1 MGYSHIFWALF
12 WKMRKVDWWY
22 DITAKIHPGSP
33 FPEQAQEMPCVTQ
46 PPNHPETL
54 YSGSLDLIT
63 WMPPT
68 LKAVQKSFV
77 TPTRIYCVAQGTIFK
92 IWLIIYNRKECK
104 KEYTHTHTYTYTSHT
119 HTHTYTHTHTHTY
132 IYIYVASQVA
142 LAVKNLSVNAGDIR
156 DTSSIPG
163 SGRSPGG
170 GHGNPLQYSWL
181 ENPMDRGAWWLQSIG
196 LQRVGYDWSDLAHVS
211 FNQ

>member
-46 PPNHPETL
+46 PPNHPETQ

-92 IWLIIYNRKECK
+92 ILLIIYNRKECK

-119 HTHTYTHTHTHTY
+119 HTHTHLY
-132 IYIYVASQVA
+132 IYIC
-142 LAVKNLSVNAGDIR
+142 GFPGG
-156 DTSSIPG
+156 PG
-163 SGRSPGG
+163 SKEPVCQCRR
-170 GHGNPLQYSWL
+170 HKRHQFNPWVRKI
-181 ENPMDRGAWWLQSIG
+181 PWRRTW
-196 LQRVGYDWSDLAHVS
+196 
-211 FNQ
+211 